1 MNKSIAAKKL
11 KDLLPVVDS
20 VAGGIVVARLQLDS
34 RLVTD
39 GDLFI
44 ALPGYKVDGR
54 EFVFDALKKGAAA
67 VLAESSGYS
76 ASQMAAYPANVIWIN
91 SLKDRLG
98 VIADR
103 FFDSPSRALR
113 VIAVTGTNGKTTV
126 AHVTARVCAS
136 LGEKAATIG
145 TLGYGHP
152 DHLVDLGNTT
162 PDVVTVHRILRELSD
177 NGCHTVVMEASS
189 HGLDQGRLNDVVI
202 STAIATNLTRDH
214 LDYHHTMDA
223 YFQAKA
229 RIAQWPG
236 LKHLILNDDDEW
248 IRQMAVAAPQHVR
261 VVRFSLQANSHA
273 EVRLVHCD
281 YLPQG
286 IVMDIVVGDQSLTIH
301 SHLMGEFNVANI
313 LAVTAALWVEGFAL
327 TDVASAL
334 AELKPVSGRME
345 SLLIDHIGNAPT
357 VVVDYAHTPD
367 ALMQAL
373 NALRK
378 HCKEQRLWCVFGC
391 GGNRDKG
398 KRPLMGQIAA
408 QLADQVVVT
417 TDNPRDE
424 NPDDIINEICVG
436 IAAQDQISV
445 IGDRATAI
453 QFAIASAGPGDV
465 VLLAGK
471 GHENYQEI
479 AGQRFFF
486 SDHEV
491 AMSALKNLA
500 TPARAS
506 V

>member
-1 MNKSIAAKKL
+1 MNKSIAAKRL
-11 KDLLPVVDS
+11 KDLLPVLDS
-20 VAGGIVVARLQLDS
+20 DTGEIVVARLQLDS
-34 RLVTD
+34 RCVTE

-76 ASQMAAYPANVIWIN
+76 ASHMAAYPANVVWMD
-91 SLKDRLG
+91 SLKDHLG
-98 VIADR
+98 TIADR

-126 AHVTARVCAS
+126 AHVTTRICAS
-136 LGEKAATIG
+136 LGENAATIG

-152 DHLVDLGNTT
+152 DHLIDLGNTT
-162 PDVVTVHRILRELSD
+162 PDVVSVHRILRELSD
-177 NGCHTVVMEASS
+177 GGCRTVVMEASS
-189 HGLDQGRLNDVVI
+189 HGLDQGRMNDVVI

-248 IRQMAVAAPQHVR
+248 IRQMAAAVPQHVR
-261 VVRFSLQANSHA
+261 VVRFSLLANSNA

-286 IVMDIVVGDQSLTIH
+286 MVLDVIVGTQSLTIH
-301 SHLMGEFNVANI
+301 THLMGEFNVANI
-313 LAVTAALWVEGFAL
+313 LAVAAALWVEGFDLA
-327 TDVASAL
+327 DVVAAL

-345 SLLIDHIGNAPT
+345 SLLVDSIGNVPT

-378 HCKEQRLWCVFGC
+378 HCKAQRLWCVFGC

-398 KRPLMGQIAA
+398 KRPLMGQVAA

-424 NPDDIINEICVG
+424 NPDDIINEICAG
-436 IAAQDQISV
+436 MTAQNQVSV

-465 VLLAGK
+465 ILLAGK

-491 AMSALKNLA
+491 AMNALKNLA
-500 TPARAS
+500 TATRVS